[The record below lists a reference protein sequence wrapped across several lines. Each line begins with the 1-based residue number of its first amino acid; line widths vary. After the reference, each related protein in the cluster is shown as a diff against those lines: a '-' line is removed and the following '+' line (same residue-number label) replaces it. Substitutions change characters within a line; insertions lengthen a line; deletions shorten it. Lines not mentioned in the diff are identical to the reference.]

1 MANKNEKNLKKT
13 SEKKEKQRD
22 VALDKFDVDVTA
34 TSSKK
39 SSKTPQ
45 KKKKNPFK
53 RFFEFIIPQP
63 GDTKGEIARKVLLLL
78 AICILIG
85 TLVFLIRQ
93 LVGMSN
99 TGKESDKLASSA
111 GVPNSSINYIEP
123 DRLTNPDA
131 FIPTTA
137 GTEEP
142 EYIDLTPVVNYPLN
156 VDFDYLRG
164 INPDTRAWIQIS
176 GTLLNHAVVQRKG
189 DFQYYVDHNFEG
201 EYEEFSS
208 EVFSGP
214 NNAWDGTD
222 DNIILYGHN
231 LSSGYGFAYVNHYVP
246 YDASIEPLAFYK
258 VHPTILFQQDG
269 GQSETY
275 KIFAGIV
282 VNTEEKYGEVFD
294 YTSKTKF
301 NSAEEFND
309 YIIQVM
315 DRSWFYTDVD
325 LEYGDKLLTLSTCYW
340 PLGRDK
346 ETRFVLL
353 ARKVRPGESEYV
365 DTSVA
370 QRNYGAKLWDY
381 YYQLIG
387 GQWYGSNWDTSKLRG
402 YGG

>member
-13 SEKKEKQRD
+13 SGKKEKQRD

-142 EYIDLTPVVNYPLN
+142 EYIDLTPVVNYPLD

-176 GTLLNHAVVQRKG
+176 GTLLNHVVVQRPG
-189 DFQYYVDHNFEG
+189 DNNYYVDHNFEG

-208 EVFSGP
+208 EVFSSWR
-214 NNAWDGTD
+214 NSWDGTD

-269 GQSETY
+269 GPSETY

-387 GQWYGSNWDTSKLRG
+387 GQWYGSNWDTSKLKG